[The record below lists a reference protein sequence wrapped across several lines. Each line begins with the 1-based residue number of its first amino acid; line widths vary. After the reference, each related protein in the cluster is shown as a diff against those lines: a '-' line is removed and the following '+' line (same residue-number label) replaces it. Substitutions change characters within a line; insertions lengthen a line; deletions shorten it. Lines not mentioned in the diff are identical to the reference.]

1 MLFQRGGPLDQS
13 TKNTGSPTQKT
24 DAICFGAS
32 SAPDPMVAIEEIQNL
47 IWQPDIAFV
56 IFFTSPEYDHAK
68 LSKAFQC
75 AFPDIA
81 VVGCTTAG
89 EITPRGYA
97 EGAIT
102 AISFSAAHFSMESRL
117 IGNVIAKGVSDCSD
131 VAKNLVA
138 DFACPEGWNTLAL
151 QFADGMSLQ
160 EDALVAALDA
170 GLAPIPLF
178 GGSAGDGMCFKETF
192 VFQNGKFH
200 TDAALLIL
208 IHTDYQFSEITFDHF
223 VATDKQMVVT
233 DARSSERI
241 VCEINGEPAAEEYA
255 RIIGFPKEKLG
266 PFLFASFPTLV
277 RAGGRYHVRAIQSV
291 VDDTCLK
298 FLSAIDV
305 GIVMTIGE
313 ALDIVGEM
321 EKEFSKLAEDKGRPV
336 LVLGFD
342 CILRKIEIV
351 TSGKK
356 DEISRM
362 LAENNV
368 IGFST
373 YGEQHNGMHVNQ
385 TFVGVAFFPPDNGA
399 QS

>member
-1 MLFQRGGPLDQS
+1 MR
-13 TKNTGSPTQKT
+13 
-24 DAICFGAS
+24 A
-32 SAPDPMVAIEEIQNL
+32 VEEIQNL

-56 IFFTSPEYDHAK
+56 IFFTSPEYNQEKLAK
-68 LSKAFQC
+68 ALHC
-75 AFPDIA
+75 AFPDTP

-89 EITPRGYA
+89 ELTPKGYA

-102 AISFSAAHFSMESRL
+102 AISFSAKHFAMQSRL
-117 IGNVIAKGVSDCSD
+117 IGNVVATGVSECSEIAKQ
-131 VAKNLVA
+131 LVA
-138 DFACPEGWNTLAL
+138 EMPCPAGWNTLAL

-160 EDALVAALDA
+160 EDTLVAALDA

-192 VFQNGKFH
+192 VYQNGCFH

-208 IHTDYQFSEITFDHF
+208 IHTDFQFREITFDHF
-223 VATDKQMVVT
+223 IPTDKQMVVT
-233 DARSSERI
+233 DAIPTERI

-255 RIIGFPKEKLG
+255 RIIGVPRGKLG
-266 PFLFASFPTLV
+266 PFLFASYPTLV

-291 VDDTCLK
+291 MEDTCLK

-321 EKEFSKLAEDKGRPV
+321 QKEFQALEQDMGKPV

-356 DEISRM
+356 EAISQM
-362 LAENNV
+362 LAQNNV

-385 TFVGVAFFPPDNGA
+385 TFVGIAFFPPEGGSTDD
-399 QS
+399 

>member
-1 MLFQRGGPLDQS
+1 MDQS
-13 TKNTGSPTQKT
+13 AENMKSLARHAN
-24 DAICFGAS
+24 AISFGAS
-32 SAPDPMVAIEEIQNL
+32 SAPDPMVAVEEIQKL
-47 IWQPDIAFV
+47 IWQHDIAFV
-56 IFFTSPEYDHAK
+56 IFFTSPEYDQMD

-75 AFPDIA
+75 AFPNIP

-89 EITPRGYA
+89 ELTPRGYA
-97 EGAIT
+97 EGTIT
-102 AISFSAAHFSMESRL
+102 AISFSARHFSMDSRL
-117 IGNVIAKGVSDCSD
+117 IGNVVARGVSGCSD
-131 VAKNLVA
+131 IAKNLVS
-138 DFACPEGWNTLAL
+138 DFPCPDGWNTLAL
-151 QFADGMSLQ
+151 QFADGTSLQ

-178 GGSAGDGMCFKETF
+178 GGTAGDGMCFKETF
-192 VFQNGKFH
+192 VYHDGIFR

-208 IHTDYQFSEITFDHF
+208 IHTDYQFNEITFDHF
-223 VATDKQMVVT
+223 IPTDKQMVVT
-233 DARSSERI
+233 DARSEERV

-255 RIIGFPKEKLG
+255 RIIGYPKDKLG

-291 VDDTCLK
+291 VDGNCLK

-313 ALDIVGEM
+313 ALDIVGAM
-321 EKEFSKLAEDKGRPV
+321 EKEFQELAKNKGTPA

-351 TSGKK
+351 TLGKK
-356 DEISRM
+356 NEISRM
-362 LAENNV
+362 LAQNNV

-385 TFVGVAFFPPDNGA
+385 TFVGVAFFPPEDGG
-399 QS
+399 QP

>member
-1 MLFQRGGPLDQS
+1 LDQS
-13 TKNTGSPTQKT
+13 AENTKSLALHAN
-24 DAICFGAS
+24 AISFGAS
-32 SAPDPMVAIEEIQNL
+32 SAPDPMVAVEEIQNL
-47 IWQPDIAFV
+47 IWQHDIAFV
-56 IFFTSPEYDHAK
+56 IFFTSPEYDHTCM
-68 LSKAFQC
+68 SKAFQC
-75 AFPDIA
+75 AFPDIP

-89 EITPRGYA
+89 ELTPRGYA

-102 AISFSAAHFSMESRL
+102 AISFSARHFSMESRL
-117 IGNVIAKGVSDCSD
+117 ISNVVAKGVSECSEIATD
-131 VAKNLVA
+131 LVV
-138 DFACPEGWNTLAL
+138 DFPCPEGWNTLAL

-192 VFQNGKFH
+192 VFQDGQFH
-200 TDAALLIL
+200 SDAALLIL
-208 IHTDYQFSEITFDHF
+208 IHTDYQFTDITFDHF
-223 VATDKQMVVT
+223 IPTDKQMVVT
-233 DARSSERI
+233 DARPAERV

-291 VDDTCLK
+291 VGKNCLK
-298 FLSAIDV
+298 YLSAIDV

-321 EKEFSKLAEDKGRPV
+321 EKEFQKLEQDKGRPT

-351 TSGKK
+351 TLGKK
-356 DEISRM
+356 NEISRM
-362 LAENNV
+362 LAQNNV

-385 TFVGVAFFPPDNGA
+385 TFVGVAFFPPDKRV